1 MMVQYLKRRLLSR
14 YFKDFKYSQI
24 YCAYCRKLFDRIILV
39 RDGKI
44 VNKIEIFRLDT
55 LFDENGW

>member
-1 MMVQYLKRRLLSR
+1 MMVQYLKRWLLSC

-24 YCAYCRKLFDRIILV
+24 YCVYCCKLFDCIILV
-39 RDGKI
+39 CDGKI
-44 VNKIEIFRLDT
+44 VNKIEIFCLDM